1 MVVININSNNAQL
14 IFNTHDMYLLKENI
28 FRKDQVYFT
37 DKNKYGES
45 TLYSLG
51 DFKGLDNKA
60 NILYYPSQIKGK
72 KLNE

>member
-1 MVVININSNNAQL
+1 
-14 IFNTHDMYLLKENI
+14 MYLLKENI

-60 NILYYPSQIKGK
+60 NILSHYLAGNFGSLGSIKM
-72 KLNE
+72 EE